1 MINVAI
7 RKLAGTDREYLAY
20 ARTFAGRAAYFVYF
34 KDDIWG
40 AMVLHDFT
48 DMLRAVFQNT
58 PLKLTLVDQELA
70 LNIQPSS
77 SSSAS
82 RRRTTAQINVVSRL
96 RHKRTAEECET
107 RQLSTV

>member
-40 AMVLHDFT
+40 AMVLHHFT
-48 DMLRAVFQNT
+48 DMLRSVFQNT

-70 LNIQPSS
+70 LKHPAVLQLLRQPPPDEDS
-77 SSSAS
+77 
-82 RRRTTAQINVVSRL
+82 
-96 RHKRTAEECET
+96 E
-107 RQLSTV
+107 

>member
-40 AMVLHDFT
+40 AMVLHHFT
-48 DMLRAVFQNT
+48 DMLRSVFQNT
-58 PLKLTLVDQELA
+58 PLKLTLVDQDLPLKHPA
-70 LNIQPSS
+70 VLQLLRQPLPDEDSD
-77 SSSAS
+77 
-82 RRRTTAQINVVSRL
+82 
-96 RHKRTAEECET
+96 
-107 RQLSTV
+107 

>member
-40 AMVLHDFT
+40 AMVLHHFT

-70 LNIQPSS
+70 LKHPAVLQLLRQPPPDEHS
-77 SSSAS
+77 
-82 RRRTTAQINVVSRL
+82 
-96 RHKRTAEECET
+96 E
-107 RQLSTV
+107 

>member
-20 ARTFAGRAAYFVYF
+20 ARTFAARAAYFVYF

-40 AMVLHDFT
+40 AMILHHFT

-58 PLKLTLVDQELA
+58 PLKLTLVDRELPLKHPA
-70 LNIQPSS
+70 ILQLLRQPTEDDSS
-77 SSSAS
+77 D
-82 RRRTTAQINVVSRL
+82 
-96 RHKRTAEECET
+96 
-107 RQLSTV
+107 